1 MTMPSEFKNEPVL
14 DFAQEST
21 RRQQCDALELVQS
34 QLGREHDLIIGDQR
48 LKVSAKFTSIN
59 PSRRSEV
66 IGVFQ
71 EGMPE
76 HAARAVEAAYE
87 TFQTWKRAPAQ
98 ERAEILFRAANLL
111 RKRRF
116 ECNAWMILEVGKS
129 WAEADADTA
138 EAIDFGEFYGREA
151 LRYAGP
157 QPLVRIPGEDNELR
171 YIPLGVG
178 AVMPPWNFPCAIMAG
193 MTTASLVA
201 GNAVVLKPSSDS
213 PAVAAFFVEILREA
227 GLPPGVVNFV
237 TGSGGKVGNAL
248 VEHPKTRFVAFT
260 GSKQVGLHIT

>member
-1 MTMPSEFKNEPVL
+1 MIMLPEFKNEPVL
-14 DFAQEST
+14 DFTQEST
-21 RRQQCDALELVQS
+21 HRKQCDGLELVQS

-76 HAARAVEAAYE
+76 HAARAVDAAYE

-129 WAEADADTA
+129 WPEADADTA
-138 EAIDFGEFYGREA
+138 EAIDFCEFYGREA
-151 LRYAGP
+151 IRYAEP
-157 QPLVRIPGEDNELR
+157 QPLTPVPGESNVLE
-171 YIPLGVG
+171 YIPLGV
-178 AVMPPWNFPCAIMAG
+178 
-193 MTTASLVA
+193 
-201 GNAVVLKPSSDS
+201 
-213 PAVAAFFVEILREA
+213 
-227 GLPPGVVNFV
+227 
-237 TGSGGKVGNAL
+237 
-248 VEHPKTRFVAFT
+248 
-260 GSKQVGLHIT
+260 

>member
-1 MTMPSEFKNEPVL
+1 MLPEFKNEPVL

-21 RRQQCDALELVQS
+21 HRKQRDALELVQS
-34 QLGREHDLIIGDQR
+34 QLGREYDLIIGDQH
-48 LKVSAKFTSIN
+48 LKVSTKFTSIN
-59 PSRRSEV
+59 PSKRSEV

-87 TFQTWKRAPAQ
+87 TYQTWKRASAR

-138 EAIDFGEFYGREA
+138 ETIDFCEFYGREA

-157 QPLVRIPGEDNELR
+157 
-171 YIPLGVG
+171 
-178 AVMPPWNFPCAIMAG
+178 
-193 MTTASLVA
+193 
-201 GNAVVLKPSSDS
+201 
-213 PAVAAFFVEILREA
+213 
-227 GLPPGVVNFV
+227 
-237 TGSGGKVGNAL
+237 
-248 VEHPKTRFVAFT
+248 HPRR
-260 GSKQVGLHIT
+260 GQ